1 MLRLQNHSGTELT
14 MQLKRDDVDTLTVA
28 TYVYYTS
35 MSEQFVRCLVVEEGG
50 IFTLPLTS
58 SPTILHHCNYGQST
72 RSGARQRTRVEH
84 VLQGSRQH
92 Q

>member
-28 TYVYYTS
+28 TYAYCTS

-50 IFTLPLTS
+50 VFTLPLTS

-72 RSGARQRTRVEH
+72 ISGAHQHT
-84 VLQGSRQH
+84 GSEYVQ
-92 Q
+92 